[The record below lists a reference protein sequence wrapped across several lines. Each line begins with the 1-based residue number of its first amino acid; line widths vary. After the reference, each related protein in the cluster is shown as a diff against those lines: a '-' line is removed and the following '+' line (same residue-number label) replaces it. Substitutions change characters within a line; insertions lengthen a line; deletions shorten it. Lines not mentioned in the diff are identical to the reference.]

1 MSQTKPND
9 SARLS
14 GILFDDVLTPL
25 AHARRAAGAPPYFPL
40 GQDARVDSY
49 FDTSS
54 VRTMRAADFE
64 FPGGGNAAGLIDAL
78 TVYWTAQGDAA
89 LAAAAPRLNAIAA
102 ALRDEAVQDDG
113 TVDIFCYTL
122 F

>member
-9 SARLS
+9 SAWLA
-14 GILFDDVLTPL
+14 GTLFDDVLTSL
-25 AHARRAAGAPPYFPL
+25 ANARRAAHAPSYFPS
-40 GQDARVDSY
+40 GQDAQADSY
-49 FDTSS
+49 FVTSS
-54 VRTMRAADFE
+54 VTTMRAADFE
-64 FPGGGNAAGLIDAL
+64 FPGGGNAEGLIDAL
-78 TVYWTAQGDAA
+78 AVYWTAQGDAE

-113 TVDIFCYTL
+113 SVDIFCYTL

>member
-40 GQDARVDSY
+40 GQDAQVDSY

-54 VRTMRAADFE
+54 VRTMRTADFE

-78 TVYWTAQGDAA
+78 VVYWTAQGDAA

>member
-14 GILFDDVLTPL
+14 GMLFDDVLIPL
-25 AHARRAAGAPPYFPL
+25 AHARRAAGVPPYFPL
-40 GQDARVDSY
+40 GQDAQVDSY
-49 FDTSS
+49 FDTST
-54 VRTMRAADFE
+54 VTTMRAADFE
-64 FPGGGNAAGLIDAL
+64 FPGGGNAEGLIDAL
-78 TVYWTAQGDAA
+78 AVYWTAQGDAA
-89 LAAAAPRLNAIAA
+89 LAAAAPRLNVIAA

>member
-1 MSQTKPND
+1 MSQTEPND

-14 GILFDDVLTPL
+14 GMLFDDVLIPL
-25 AHARRAAGAPPYFPL
+25 ARARRAAGAPPYFPL
-40 GQDARVDSY
+40 GPDAQVDSY
-49 FDTSS
+49 FDASS
-54 VRTMRAADFE
+54 VRTMGAADFE
-64 FPGGGNAAGLIDAL
+64 FPGGGNAEGLIDAL
-78 TVYWTAQGDAA
+78 AMYWTTRGDAV
-89 LAAAAPRLNAIAA
+89 LAATAPRLNAIAG